1 MTLYHKVVSVEV
13 RVVYVCVGQGGRQG
27 IEQENKQEPESVQKK
42 AKELLR
48 HKMKTA
54 PQR

>member
-27 IEQENKQEPESVQKK
+27 IEQENKQEPENFVIST
-42 AKELLR
+42 KEG
-48 HKMKTA
+48 KGIT
-54 PQR
+54 